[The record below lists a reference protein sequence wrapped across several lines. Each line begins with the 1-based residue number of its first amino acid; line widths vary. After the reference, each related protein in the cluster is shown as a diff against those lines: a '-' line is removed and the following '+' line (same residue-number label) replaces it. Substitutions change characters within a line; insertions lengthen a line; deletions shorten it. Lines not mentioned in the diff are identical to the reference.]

1 MSKIIVIGHT
11 VRDPEYTPANG
22 DKKQYAKI
30 TVAEDNEYGDLT
42 SYFDCIV
49 FGPYAD
55 SIYKNAYKGRF
66 VAVFGRFEQGETYT
80 DKNGNKR
87 RSWTLY
93 PDKVRYLDPRRD
105 GSSQPAAVPEQK
117 SQTEPTPGG
126 FDEIDEDIPF

>member
-22 DKKQYAKI
+22 DKKQYAKF
-30 TVAEDNEYGDLT
+30 TVAEDNEFGDLS

-49 FGPYAD
+49 FGTYAD

-87 RSWTLY
+87 RSWTLF
-93 PDKVRYLDPRRD
+93 PDKVRYLDSRKD
-105 GSSQPAAVPEQK
+105 GAERSVPA
-117 SQTEPTPGG
+117 QTEPQPQ
-126 FDEIDEDIPF
+126 FEEVEEDIPF